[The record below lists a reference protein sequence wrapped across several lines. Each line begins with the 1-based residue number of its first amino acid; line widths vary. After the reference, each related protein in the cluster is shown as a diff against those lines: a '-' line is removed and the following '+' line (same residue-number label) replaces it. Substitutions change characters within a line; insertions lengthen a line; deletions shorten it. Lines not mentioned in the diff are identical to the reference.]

1 MPDPTRPSRTLAENL
16 STGEKP
22 DYAALRT
29 CLLLSLNEGVGARL
43 ITRDQALDVIEV
55 WDSATSQGEPS

>member
-1 MPDPTRPSRTLAENL
+1 MTAGDDLR
-16 STGEKP
+16 P

-43 ITRDQALDVIEV
+43 ITREQALDVIEV
-55 WDSATSQGEPS
+55 WDSATTPSDQEDR